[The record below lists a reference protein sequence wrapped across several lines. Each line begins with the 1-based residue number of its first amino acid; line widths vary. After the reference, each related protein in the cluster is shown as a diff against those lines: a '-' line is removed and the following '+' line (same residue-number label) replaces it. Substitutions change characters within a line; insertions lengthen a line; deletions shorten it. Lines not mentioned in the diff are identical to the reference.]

1 LAVNESSP
9 SAALDSLAAPE
20 QNLGQRR
27 RDMKYKVVE
36 VSQVVAVTPNRIG
49 MSEEIFEKLA
59 GDGINVH
66 SFCAY
71 SMGSKGVFMLQTSD
85 DERAARSLDKS
96 KYDISVED
104 VLVVVTESK
113 VGAIADITRKLGIAE
128 VDIEYMYASSHD
140 ESNAAIVI
148 KCRNNDRATEA
159 LT

>member
-1 LAVNESSP
+1 
-9 SAALDSLAAPE
+9 
-20 QNLGQRR
+20 
-27 RDMKYKVVE
+27 MKFRVTE

-59 GDGINVH
+59 AEGINVH

-85 DERAARSLDKS
+85 DLKASRTLDKS

-104 VLVVVTESK
+104 VLMVVTESK
-113 VGAIADITRKLGIAE
+113 VGAAAEVTRKLGIAE

-140 ESNAAIVI
+140 ESRAAII
-148 KCRNNDRATEA
+148 LKCRNNERAMEA

>member
-1 LAVNESSP
+1 
-9 SAALDSLAAPE
+9 
-20 QNLGQRR
+20 
-27 RDMKYKVVE
+27 MKFKVTR

-59 GDGINVH
+59 GEGINVH

-85 DERAARSLDKS
+85 DGRASRCLDRN

-104 VLVVVTESK
+104 VLVVVTASK
-113 VGAIADITRKLGIAE
+113 VGAVAEITRKLGIAE

-140 ESNAAIVI
+140 EGEAAIVI
-148 KCRNNDRATEA
+148 KCRDNSRAISA
-159 LT
+159 LS